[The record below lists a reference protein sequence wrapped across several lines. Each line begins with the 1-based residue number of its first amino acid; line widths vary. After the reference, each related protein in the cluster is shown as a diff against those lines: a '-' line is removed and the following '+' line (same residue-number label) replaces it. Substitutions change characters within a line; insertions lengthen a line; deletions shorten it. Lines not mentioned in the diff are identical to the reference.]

1 MWHATQVNIDQY
13 NLTSELIGKIDP
25 TTPINL
31 ASHGV
36 MTQSG
41 EIISGNT
48 LYVGANQNNP
58 AIGDLRVTYKVAES
72 PLKLSILAKQTQKS
86 LSTYIASSDAD
97 ITRVSAG
104 NRSAQEMFADMESE
118 NTLMTWIFRG
128 V

>member
-48 LYVGANQNNP
+48 LYVGANQNSP
-58 AIGDLRVTYKVAES
+58 AIGDLRVSYKVAES
-72 PLKLSILAKQTQKS
+72 PLRLSVLAKQTQKS

-104 NRSAQEMFADMESE
+104 NRSAQEMFLDMEAE
-118 NTLMTWIFRG
+118 NTLMTWVFRG
-128 V
+128 L